1 MPTSS
6 PSDRVFRQKHL
17 PCTTLSVEDR
27 TLYNCKGRVCGVRSA
42 VPDIQ
47 NPQELM
53 KPNELKQRLRPLSR
67 LALGVSMG
75 LAFSACAAGNIGVNA
90 NGGAGTNGN
99 AGSAAGAN
107 GGANTTG
114 TAGSTGAAGN
124 VITPPTSPASAAW
137 YDSLKTAD
145 CSAAPTAFPASRIW
159 RLSAL
164 QWKNTVAAAF
174 GVAAPDVTSFPS
186 DTVDPRTGFSND
198 STDNKIA
205 FGLADSYWSAT
216 DTAAAAGAP
225 GAVSAFPCLG
235 TAPVATACG
244 QMFAASYG
252 QKLFRRP
259 LTSAETMTYA
269 TYLNSES
276 KLDPAATAVASTL
289 KAMLMS
295 PNFLYRTELGSSKV
309 GPVDM
314 TGDEIASALSYTIAD
329 LPPDAALVAAAAAGQ
344 LADPA
349 MREAQAIRLAALPS
363 SKAKLSSFWSE
374 YLALGSQPTTAGL
387 DASMY
392 TEAMTFFSKVVAANG
407 SFKELMTAPYTYTTD
422 PALAAIYGTATPAA
436 DGKLM
441 LDPTQRSGFL
451 TSASMLGK
459 TAAPSQAA
467 TVIHRGLLVRQRIL
481 CETPPPP
488 PAGFVPNPTQ
498 IQQAG
503 ANATAK
509 QNYDLF
515 AMSMPGCNVCHQTFQ
530 PIGLAFETYDATGKF
545 RTQYPAPISAPIPTS
560 LTLAGAGDANGTF
573 ATAVELANKIGAS
586 QISQYCF
593 TQQFASF
600 AFGRGV
606 GFDQESC
613 MIRSMGDYVTTK
625 GGGISQLFASLA
637 NAPTAFKRVH
647 Q

>member
-1 MPTSS
+1 
-6 PSDRVFRQKHL
+6 
-17 PCTTLSVEDR
+17 
-27 TLYNCKGRVCGVRSA
+27 
-42 VPDIQ
+42 
-47 NPQELM
+47 M
-53 KPNELKQRLRPLSR
+53 KTNELKQRLAPLSR
-67 LALGVSMG
+67 VALGVSMG
-75 LAFSACAAGNIGVNA
+75 LAFSACAAGSIGNPAGGGSNGSAGNA
-90 NGGAGTNGN
+90 SAGTTGGGGN
-99 AGSAAGAN
+99 NPGAAGSGV
-107 GGANTTG
+107 
-114 TAGSTGAAGN
+114 AGN
-124 VITPPTSPASAAW
+124 VITPPTSPASVSW
-137 YDSLKTAD
+137 YDTLKSAD

-159 RLSAL
+159 RLSAV
-164 QWKNTVAAAF
+164 QWKNTVTTAL
-174 GVAAPDVTSFPS
+174 GVAAPDVSSFPS

-205 FGLADSYWSAT
+205 FGLADSYFTAA
-216 DTAAAAGAP
+216 DTAATAGAP
-225 GAVSAFPCLG
+225 GAAMAFPCLG
-235 TAPVATACG
+235 TAPIATTCG

-259 LTSAETMTYA
+259 LTSTETTTYA
-269 TYLNSES
+269 TFLNSES
-276 KLDPAATAVASTL
+276 KLDPAATAVASML

-295 PNFLYRTELGSSKV
+295 PSFLYRTELGSSKV

-329 LPPDAALVAAAAAGQ
+329 VPPDATLVAAAAAGQ

-363 SKAKLSSFWSE
+363 SKAKLAAFWNE
-374 YLALGSQPTTAGL
+374 YLALGTQPTTPGL
-387 DASMY
+387 DASMF

-407 SFKELMTAPYTYTTD
+407 SFKDLMTAPYTYTTD
-422 PALAAIYGTATPAA
+422 PALAAIYGSAKPAA

-441 LDPTQRSGFL
+441 LDPTQRAGFL

-459 TAAPSQAA
+459 TSAPSQAA

-530 PIGLAFETYDATGKF
+530 PLGLSFETYDATGKF

-560 LTLAGAGDANGTF
+560 VTLAGAGDANGTY
-573 ATAVELANKIGAS
+573 ATAVELANKIGGS

-613 MIRSMGDYVTTK
+613 MIKSMGDYVTTK

>member
-1 MPTSS
+1 
-6 PSDRVFRQKHL
+6 
-17 PCTTLSVEDR
+17 
-27 TLYNCKGRVCGVRSA
+27 
-42 VPDIQ
+42 
-47 NPQELM
+47 M
-53 KPNELKQRLRPLSR
+53 KTNELNQRLAPLAR
-67 LALGVSMG
+67 VALGVSMG
-75 LAFSACAAGNIGVNA
+75 LAFSACAAGNIGNPAGSAGSNGSAGNA
-90 NGGAGTNGN
+90 SAGTNG
-99 AGSAAGAN
+99 
-107 GGANTTG
+107 GGGTNPG
-114 TAGSTGAAGN
+114 TAGSGVAGN
-124 VITPPTSPASAAW
+124 VITAPTSPASVSW
-137 YDSLKTAD
+137 YETLTTAD
-145 CSAAPTAFPASRIW
+145 CSATPTAFPASRIW

-164 QWKNTVAAAF
+164 QWKNTVATAL
-174 GVAAPDVTSFPS
+174 GVAAPDVSSFPS

-205 FGLADSYWSAT
+205 FGLADSYFTAA
-216 DTAAAAGAP
+216 DTAANAAAP
-225 GAVSAFPCLG
+225 GAATAFPCLG
-235 TAPVATACG
+235 TAPIATACG
-244 QMFAASYG
+244 QTFAASYG

-259 LTSAETMTYA
+259 LTAAETLTYA

-276 KLDPAATAVASTL
+276 KLDAAPTAVASAL
-289 KAMLMS
+289 KAMLLS

-329 LPPDAALVAAAAAGQ
+329 VPPDATLVAAAAAGQ

-363 SKAKLSSFWSE
+363 SKAKLSAFWNE
-374 YLALGSQPTTAGL
+374 YLALGTQPTTPGL
-387 DASMY
+387 DASMF

-407 SFKELMTAPYTYTTD
+407 SFKDLMTAPYTYTTD
-422 PALAAIYGTATPAA
+422 PALAAIYGTAKPAA

-441 LDPTQRSGFL
+441 LDPTQRAGFL

-459 TAAPSQAA
+459 TSAPSQAA

-530 PIGLAFETYDATGKF
+530 PLGLSFETYDATGKF

-560 LTLAGAGDANGTF
+560 VTLAGAGDANGMY
-573 ATAVELANKIGAS
+573 ATAVELANKIGGS

-613 MIRSMGDYVTTK
+613 MIKSMGDYVTSK